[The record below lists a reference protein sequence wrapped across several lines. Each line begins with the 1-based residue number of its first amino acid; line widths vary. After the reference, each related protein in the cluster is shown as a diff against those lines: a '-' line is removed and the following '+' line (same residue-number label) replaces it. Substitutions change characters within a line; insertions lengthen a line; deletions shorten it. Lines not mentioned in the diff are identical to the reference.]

1 MNKLFRIIVLLLSV
15 MLLAACAGGSPL
27 QSLSPQVS
35 LADFKLVNL
44 GLLEQKYQ
52 LRLHLKNPNP
62 IPLPIAGLNY
72 KLDING
78 QEFTN
83 GVSNQAITIPAS
95 GEEYLDIDVASNL
108 MRIIGQWSDLQTLLN
123 RNFNYQLTG
132 GLNVMEGAPQIPFE
146 YKGDIS
152 LLWGGAD

>member
-1 MNKLFRIIVLLLSV
+1 MYKFLQPITLSLFILLLT
-15 MLLAACAGGSPL
+15 ACAGGLPL
-27 QSLSPQVS
+27 QNLAPEVS

-44 GLLEQKYQ
+44 GILEQKYR
-52 LRLHLKNPNP
+52 LRLNLKNPNP

-72 KLDING
+72 KLNING

-95 GEEYLDIDVASNL
+95 GEEYLELDVTSNL
-108 MRIIGQWSDLQTLLN
+108 AKIVGQWGDLQTLLN

-132 GLNVMEGAPQIPFE
+132 GLNVMEGAPQIPFD

-152 LLWGGAD
+152 LLWSGD